1 MNRHFLWLSLM
12 VALILASSCRAAER
26 TEDQAQI
33 VARIEGRAIP
43 HSEIRCPHTM
53 AQDARRC
60 LEVENAQLQRILRR
74 RLVDLAASRA
84 GIVLSEKDVLATIPP
99 QLLDEAVLRAAEKRW
114 KLVARAVL
122 EVRNGAN
129 ADAVYTEHLE
139 TSGITRA
146 ELDSALAMYSTDV
159 ARRTATA
166 DLVSETRHAF

>member
-1 MNRHFLWLSLM
+1 
-12 VALILASSCRAAER
+12 
-26 TEDQAQI
+26 
-33 VARIEGRAIP
+33 
-43 HSEIRCPHTM
+43 M